1 MSQYQLYNLRV
12 GRAQSRIRLEIR
24 ALLSWNPLVLG
35 LPEAIGYDLENLPG
49 YSLVRDR
56 SNPSRANIAVYVR
69 EGHLES
75 VKWHDMKERWLR
87 TEHPGWHDARSWVE
101 LRVDADQV
109 IVGHQPPKGTN
120 NTFDAQMEGINFLT
134 DRMAPWTRTDWPD
147 RNSESKVRAKERQ
160 RIVLADFNRRAGEPG
175 PGPTLLANRIRGGVT
190 GARIDATVDRQIDV
204 TSHKYVSRVGNVIL
218 RSDHK
223 AALII
228 NTKEVA

>member
-1 MSQYQLYNLRV
+1 MNQYQFYNLRV

-24 ALLSWNPLVLG
+24 ALLSWKPLVLG
-35 LPEAIGYDLENLPG
+35 LCEAIGYDLENLPG
-49 YSLVRDR
+49 YSQVRDR
-56 SNPSRANIAVYVR
+56 STKSRANVAVYVR

-75 VKWHDMKERWLR
+75 VKWHDMHETWHR
-87 TEHPGWHDARSWVE
+87 TEGPGEHEARAWAE
-101 LRVDADQV
+101 LRVDTDQV
-109 IVGHQPPKGTN
+109 LVGHQPPKGTN

-134 DRMAPWTRTDWPD
+134 ARMAPWTRQDWPD
-147 RNSESKVRAKERQ
+147 RNADSKVRAKERQ

-175 PGPTLLANRIRGGVT
+175 PGPTLLANRIRGAIT
-190 GARIDATVDRQIDV
+190 GARIDASVDRALDV
-204 TSHKYVSRVGNVIL
+204 TSHQYVNRVGNVIL